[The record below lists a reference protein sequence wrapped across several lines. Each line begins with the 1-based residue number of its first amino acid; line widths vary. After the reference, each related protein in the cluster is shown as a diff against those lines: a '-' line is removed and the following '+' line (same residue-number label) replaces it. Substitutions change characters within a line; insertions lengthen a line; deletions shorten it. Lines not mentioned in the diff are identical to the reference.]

1 MKLYREVK
9 ARKRNP
15 ESDTW
20 VIAYDVPEEMWPFRV
35 SYSGVWYDMHDKV
48 TDEPQVWLEPI
59 EITEVTRELWK
70 NHCSMGN
77 HGEYMSWDDFVEALS
92 KLKGE

>member
-9 ARKRNP
+9 NRKADYCAWPIN
-15 ESDTW
+15 EDL
-20 VIAYDVPEEMWPFRV
+20 IHEDHVPI
-35 SYSGVWYDMHDKV
+35 
-48 TDEPQVWLEPI
+48 EPI

-92 KLKGE
+92 KLSGDE